1 MSKRKYLLVCTLRRL
16 SLDAWPSRPDKHVH
30 PKVTHVYDD
39 DGAASAAAAHSSR
52 RGVASFV
59 SAAAAAT
66 ACQASAASAAAAFRC
81 SCAAAAASGTG
92 GGYGVGTRESRSRVR
107 LICFG
112 HMARRGPVACRYVSF
127 GSFWWPT
134 KLEVKL

>member
-52 RGVASFV
+52 RGVASFI

-66 ACQASAASAAAAFRC
+66 ACQAPAATASAPVRC
-81 SCAAAAASGTG
+81 SRAAASSSARG
-92 GGYGVGTRESRSRVR
+92 GGFAGGDGVNVIFAFPRASIFFCFCCPDVALRAAAPMPSFYRS
-107 LICFG
+107 
-112 HMARRGPVACRYVSF
+112 
-127 GSFWWPT
+127 
-134 KLEVKL
+134 